1 MQRGTHLRHEDK
13 SLSVWE
19 HGKGGCQKKLSFMEG
34 LISQKGYNQPG
45 RYHIPKRAW
54 SLVMN
59 KHNQYG
65 VYFESQRPML
75 KQPVTQS

>member
-1 MQRGTHLRHEDK
+1 MQRGTHLRHKYK

-19 HGKGGCQKKLSFMEG
+19 GGCQKKLSFMEG
-34 LISQKGYNQPG
+34 LITQKGYNQPC
-45 RYHIPKRAW
+45 RYHIAKRAW